1 MADAYSRVQ
10 DLDVRG
16 KRVLLRLDLN
26 LPMKAGVVTDET
38 RLTGALPTMRYLR
51 RSGART
57 VILSHLGRPNGQSAE
72 ALSLRPIAAL
82 LAERIGAPVAFAVD
96 CVGAP
101 ARDVARMLKDGE
113 FAMLEN
119 VRFHAEEEANDPAFA
134 RALASLCDLYVND
147 AFGAAHRAHASTV
160 GIVKYVPAAAGLLMQ
175 AEIEALTR
183 LRADPRRPYLCA
195 IGGSKVGEKVRV
207 FTTLLERVDAFVVGG
222 GMANTFLAAKGI
234 SVGASLREANLEPA
248 SAILRLAEA
257 KGVKIFLPLDG
268 VVAPS
273 LDDEVR
279 SRVVAIDA
287 VGKEEMILDIGPKT
301 AALYAEQL
309 RVAATV
315 IFNGPMGVYEKSA
328 YRAGTRVVCEA
339 IVAATKAGAT
349 SVVGGGDAA
358 SAANAMGF
366 GNGFSLI
373 STGGGAMLEFL
384 EGKTLPGVAALG
396 SPLGAAR

>member
-1 MADAYSRVQ
+1 MADAYPRVQ

-16 KRVLLRLDLN
+16 KQVLLRLDLN
-26 LPMKAGVVTDET
+26 LPIAAGVVTDET
-38 RLTGALPTMRYLR
+38 RLTGALPTIRYLR

-57 VILSHLGRPNGQSAE
+57 LILSHLGRPNGQSSD

-82 LAERIGAPVAFAVD
+82 LSERIGAPVAFASD
-96 CVGAP
+96 CIGTP

-113 FAMLEN
+113 LAMLEN
-119 VRFHAEEEANDPAFA
+119 VRFHAEEEANNPAFA

-160 GIVKYVPAAAGLLMQ
+160 GIAKYVPAAAGLLLQ

-195 IGGSKVGEKVRV
+195 IGGSKVSEKVRV

-248 SAILRLAEA
+248 SAILQIAEA

-279 SRVVAIDA
+279 SRVVAIEA

-328 YRAGTRVVCEA
+328 YRAGTRTVCEA